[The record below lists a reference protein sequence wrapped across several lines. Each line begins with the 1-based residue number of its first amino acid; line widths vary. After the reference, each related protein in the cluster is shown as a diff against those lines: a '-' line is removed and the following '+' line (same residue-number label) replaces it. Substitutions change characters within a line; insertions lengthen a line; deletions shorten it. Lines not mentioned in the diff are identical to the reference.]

1 VRTSTINCQEK
12 PGILKMSARVNNPQT
27 LTGSSQ
33 YQSGQSAGQ
42 QADQSG
48 QFNPATQEEMK
59 RALNRVLNSKH
70 FVHAP
75 MKQKFLRLTCDFH
88 LNGRGA
94 ELNEYLIGRE
104 VFDRDDSYNPATDPI
119 VRVGAHGVREKLAL
133 YYQREGAD
141 DELRIEIP
149 VGSYEPVFIRSGQA
163 LPHDAAVVLTAE
175 IERQPAGAVD
185 AETLTVEGK
194 QRVARKK
201 TLAPMQIAVV
211 ALSCAVIALLVI
223 VLGQRGKVES
233 QALAL
238 AKNRDSHGA
247 VWEPFLKSS
256 EPTMLILSNPSVYR
270 TATGADPDMAT
281 RRSLALSQ
289 EQAAM
294 LTSASGGRLPSKP
307 DHPLQLIPAFN
318 MYTGIGEAIGVYRL
332 SSLLQTAGE
341 QTLLKQSRS
350 IGPEDLRDYDII
362 ILGSVYSNQWS
373 KPLSMKENFV
383 YTTRATIENRAPAQG
398 EQGEYKAAFDERT
411 GSLVEDYALITV
423 TPGVTGQ
430 RTVMVLAGIYSEGT
444 EASADF
450 VTNASYLDELNQ
462 RLRQLGGQS
471 APPRYYQALLK
482 VRVENSFPTKVSL
495 LTVREL
501 QSAQ

>member
-1 VRTSTINCQEK
+1 MAAQ
-12 PGILKMSARVNNPQT
+12 VNNPQT

-33 YQSGQSAGQ
+33 YQSSQSAAGQSAAGQSAGQ
-42 QADQSG
+42 QADQTI
-48 QFNPATQEEMK
+48 QIHPATQEEMR
-59 RALNRVLNSKH
+59 RALNRVLSSKH

-88 LNGRGA
+88 LSGRGA

-119 VRVGAHGVREKLAL
+119 VRVGAHGVREKLSL
-133 YYQREGAD
+133 YYQKEGAD
-141 DELRIEIP
+141 DEIRIEIP
-149 VGSYEPVFIRSGQA
+149 VGSYEPAFIRAGQA
-163 LPHDAAVVLTAE
+163 LSHDTAIILSAE
-175 IERQPAGAVD
+175 VERQSPGAVD
-185 AETLTVEGK
+185 AEPATDEGK
-194 QRVARKK
+194 PLAIGKK
-201 TLAPMQIAVV
+201 SLAAMQIAVF
-211 ALSCAVIALLVI
+211 ALSCAVVALLVI

-238 AKNRDSHGA
+238 AKNRDSQGA
-247 VWEPFLKSS
+247 VWAPFLKSP
-256 EPTMLILSNPSVYR
+256 EPTLLILSNPSVYR
-270 TATGADPDMAT
+270 TATGADPVRAT

-332 SSLLQTAGE
+332 SSLLQASGE

-350 IGPEDLRDYDII
+350 IGPEDLRDYDIVN
-362 ILGSVYSNQWS
+362 LGSVYSNQWS
-373 KPLSMKENFV
+373 KPISMKENFV
-383 YTTRATIENRAPAQG
+383 YTTRATIENLAPGQG
-398 EQGEYKAAFDERT
+398 EQSEYKAAFDERT
-411 GSLVEDYALITV
+411 GSLIEDYALITV

-444 EASADF
+444 EAAADF

-462 RLRQLGGQS
+462 RLRQLRGQS
-471 APPRYYQALLK
+471 APPKYYQALLK